1 MFFCKGVAEIGL
13 SCRVFWLS
21 RCFIGGHRTRQFAAI
36 GARRMREG
44 EREMK
49 NNFFSLGGSLVFVI
63 AICLAIDAG
72 RGHAGVCIVAGMA
85 TFVALAW
92 AALAASTAGGRQRSM
107 LLGMPAPLVGAFV
120 VASLAIANLL
130 NAGGG
135 STVQAFAWSAGAG
148 LLMAICHWYFYARQ
162 AYKCQ

>member
-1 MFFCKGVAEIGL
+1 
-13 SCRVFWLS
+13 
-21 RCFIGGHRTRQFAAI
+21 
-36 GARRMREG
+36 
-44 EREMK
+44 MK
-49 NNFFSLGGSLVFVI
+49 KNFFSLGGSLVFVI

-85 TFVALAW
+85 TFAALAW
-92 AALAASTAGGRQRSM
+92 TALASTAGGGGHRSV

-120 VASLAIANLL
+120 VASLAIVNLVH
-130 NAGGG
+130 AGGG
-135 STVQAFAWSAGAG
+135 STVEAFAWSAGAG